1 MYTKVY
7 RITSD
12 AEHRDGLLDYYD
24 TVITPAIEASDRH
37 VGHVMV
43 DVGDGAF
50 ILSSHYT
57 SADAASAAVPMVQEL
72 VGPMRERFGMTLDV
86 IGEGEAVR
94 RI

>member
-12 AEHRDGLLDYYD
+12 SEHRDGLLAYYD
-24 TVITPAIEASDRH
+24 EVITPAIKASDH
-37 VGHVMV
+37 HLGHVMV
-43 DVGDGAF
+43 DVGDGDF

-57 SADAASAAVPMVQEL
+57 SSDAASAAVPMVHEL
-72 VGPMRERFGMTLDV
+72 VGPMRDRFGMTLDV